1 MKKISFLQQAS
12 IEEREVVEKLLQSIS
27 FVDNRNTVTKFLTS
41 FEQVIWHTIIMILV
55 WYFLV
60 DLKKLKEKEQK

>member
-41 FEQVIWHTIIMILV
+41 FEQLS
-55 WYFLV
+55 
-60 DLKKLKEKEQK
+60 

>member
-41 FEQVIWHTIIMILV
+41 FEQVII
-55 WYFLV
+55 
-60 DLKKLKEKEQK
+60 EKIVANNYHDFREVIFGGFK